1 MEGNVRTTVHKS
13 VVFEE
18 WSDHLTAT
26 IGHHSST
33 PLSPEI
39 PFSATMKVFEWDEVS
54 VVQLSGSSSI
64 RLHRHQPDDRVVI
77 WLPVEGWVQE
87 RVNGEMRC
95 AEPGTAMVFL
105 PGDELVGE
113 TSRSLCGTSL
123 ILPRSRFGNLDSWK
137 DCANRHISEGSE
149 AISLLECAHELAEA
163 FISDSSAKQHLVKAL
178 ADQLL
183 YWRICQYPHPE
194 DNSYRPSE
202 RRAVIAS
209 AREWMHAHL
218 QESFRMTDLA
228 ANLHLSTRYLQLCF
242 REELGHSPSEEVQ
255 RLRFRRLRR
264 NIGSIP
270 LSQESV
276 EGLFRD
282 CGLNLTVTTTR
293 HYRKWCGETLTQTW
307 LRVHRS

>member
-209 AREWMHAHL
+209 AREWMGACPSPRIISHDRSCSEL
-218 QESFRMTDLA
+218 TSI
-228 ANLHLSTRYLQLCF
+228 NPLSTIMFSRRTWSFTF
-242 REELGHSPSEEVQ
+242 RGGPASALPQTSPEDRIDPALS
-255 RLRFRRLRR
+255 R
-264 NIGSIP
+264 ICGGSLP
-270 LSQESV
+270 
-276 EGLFRD
+276 
-282 CGLNLTVTTTR
+282 
-293 HYRKWCGETLTQTW
+293 
-307 LRVHRS
+307 